1 MTTDSGN
8 LNVWPVGNLNRYLQ
22 DIRKYPMLSADE
34 EQALARRW
42 SRRGDIK
49 AAHKLITS
57 HLRLVAKIAL
67 GYRSYGM
74 GLEELISEGNVGM
87 MQAVSRFDPDRG
99 FRLSTYAIWWIRA
112 AIQEYV
118 LHSWSLVKMGT
129 TPAQKK
135 LFFSLRRIK
144 RELAINDQGDLG
156 PENVAVIADRLKVP
170 MGEVVSMDW
179 RMRRGDVSL
188 NETVDGTE
196 SEEWIDR
203 VEDEGLDQE
212 ELLGAHEE
220 RLRQRALLGEA
231 MKGLT
236 KRERAILKCRRLNET
251 RTTLEV
257 LSRQYGI
264 TCEGVRQ
271 IELRAMSKIKKA
283 VRRLAKVAPAA
294 AQAALEA
301 CAQTPP
307 AQRTA

>member
-1 MTTDSGN
+1 MTTDSGK

-22 DIRKYPMLSADE
+22 DIRKYPMLTADE
-34 EQALARRW
+34 EHALAQRW
-42 SRRGDIK
+42 ARHGDIK

-99 FRLSTYAIWWIRA
+99 FRLSTYAIGWIRA

-144 RELAINDQGDLG
+144 RELAISDQGDLG
-156 PENVAVIADRLKVP
+156 PDNVAVIADRLKVP
-170 MGEVVSMDW
+170 MGEVVSMNW
-179 RMRRGDVSL
+179 RMHRGDVSL
-188 NETVDGTE
+188 NETVDGNET
-196 SEEWIDR
+196 EEWIDR

-212 ELLGAHEE
+212 EMLGAHQE
-220 RLRQRALLGEA
+220 RLRQRALLAEA

-236 KRERAILKCRRLNET
+236 KRERDIVKCRRVNET

-264 TCEGVRQ
+264 SCEGVRQ
-271 IELRAMSKIKKA
+271 IELRALGKLKKA

-294 AQAALEA
+294 AYAAIKA
-301 CAQTPP
+301 RAHTQP
-307 AQRTA
+307 AQRIA